1 MSYDAKSRLSPAGT
15 DYRERS
21 PSTRRV
27 TIQENKGSGRLS
39 RPGEITERKGAQR
52 RGTRWAK
59 LDRALTQHA
68 RIIDRGPSR
77 YRADPAI
84 SLLRDPKQARE
95 DDEVQGLG
103 PVVER
108 YDPAAAR
115 KAAKRRAKRA
125 KRNR

>member
-1 MSYDAKSRLSPAGT
+1 MLRQDRENGRASGPVYRDKNYGGRVGLNAASNETPQQEMRVRLQDKSWDRYAGT
-15 DYRERS
+15 EAS
-21 PSTRRV
+21 FARV
-27 TIQENKGSGRLS
+27 
-39 RPGEITERKGAQR
+39 
-52 RGTRWAK
+52 AK
-59 LDRALTQHA
+59 HFDAA
-68 RIIDRGPSR
+68 PVK
-77 YRADPAI
+77 ANPAI
-84 SLLRDPKQARE
+84 SLLRDPKQAHE